1 MSELSFE
8 QMLAEEGS
16 LNQIRTNAIVTG
28 TVINVKD
35 NEINLN
41 IGYKADGVITKSEYT
56 MDPSVDLKSVVKV
69 GDEMRVKVLKV
80 NDGDGQVL
88 LSYRRLASDRA
99 YEVFQESMDNGTVL
113 KGTVSQVTEGGLSVM
128 MDGVRVFIPA
138 SMVSPR
144 FERDLN
150 HYQGQEVEFVIT
162 ECTPKKRRV
171 IGNRKKVL
179 IERRDE
185 AEQELL
191 SRIEEGQILTGK
203 VSSLMDYGAFIDLGG
218 ADGLLHISEMGW
230 GRYENPKKLLSV
242 GQEVEVFVKG
252 IKGKK
257 ISLSM
262 KFPDQNPWLNAD
274 EKYAIGNVVKGTVAR
289 MTDFGAFVQLA
300 PGVDALLH
308 VSQIS
313 AERVE
318 KPSDVLKIGQEIEAK
333 VLEYNPDDRKIS
345 ISIKALEMDRE
356 QPSETAPLTIPE
368 DVVEAVSEKAPEEA
382 VQTLGDMLPAVEE
395 VAEEAAAP
403 AEEAVAETVEAVEE
417 QAAEAAETVEETA
430 AEAVETAEEAVSE
443 VTEAAEEIK
452 EAVEG

>member
-162 ECTPKKRRV
+162 ECVPRKRRV

-185 AEQELL
+185 AEKELL
-191 SRIEEGQILTGK
+191 SHIEEGQILTGK
-203 VSSLMDYGAFIDLGG
+203 VSSLMDYGAFVDLGG

-368 DVVEAVSEKAPEEA
+368 DVVEAVSEKVPEEA
-382 VQTLGDMLPAVEE
+382 VQTLGDVLPAVEE
-395 VAEEAAAP
+395 VAEEVPAQVEAAA
-403 AEEAVAETVEAVEE
+403 EAVEAT
-417 QAAEAAETVEETA
+417 AAEAVEAVEETA
-430 AEAVETAEEAVSE
+430 AEAVGC
-443 VTEAAEEIK
+443 AEEIK